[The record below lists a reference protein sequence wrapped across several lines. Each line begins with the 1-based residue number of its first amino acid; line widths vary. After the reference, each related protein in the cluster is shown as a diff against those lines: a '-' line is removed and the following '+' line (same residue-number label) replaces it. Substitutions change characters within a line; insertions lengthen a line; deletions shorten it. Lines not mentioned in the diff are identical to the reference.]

1 MTPTELIG
9 AIALVVLIV
18 VFPALLIYGLLV
30 GRVLTVVGT
39 TPFQR
44 ILLRSTDVPSSS
56 FTPWI
61 ASRLERPHQY
71 WGAIKLYGVLSV
83 FTTLLAVLLLLVR
96 HAP

>member
-9 AIALVVLIV
+9 AIAFVVLVV

-39 TPFQR
+39 SPFQR
-44 ILLRSTDVPSSS
+44 ILLRSTDVPPSS
-56 FTPWI
+56 FTPWV

-71 WGAIKLYGVLSV
+71 WGAIKLYGILSV
-83 FTTLLAVLLLLVR
+83 FSTLLAVLFFVVR